1 MGLPEPPPAG
11 STLLPADTFAGTTAI
26 VTGAGT
32 GLGRAIAVELARA
45 GAAVGIISRSEEHRL
60 AGVAAVEAVGGRA
73 AHAGGGHPRARA
85 DRRGLRRA
93 RGGARAGDGAR
104 QQRGGQLPRAGRGHA
119 AQRLAG
125 GDQHRA
131 GRHVLLQPGAAPPAG
146 GAGRAAGAIVNILA
160 TQSFTGGPGMA
171 HTAAAKAGVG
181 NLTKSL
187 AVEWAP
193 DGIRVNALAPGL
205 FPHEDMRD
213 DLKALRTEG
222 ESVDAR
228 RSPAGRLG
236 RLHELGW
243 AVTWLCS
250 PYASFVTGHTLVV
263 DGANWLRRDFVMPE
277 FTPVGDQLSQVLR
290 PDRLIRRSASPSFL
304 VGELRAVQLGVEA
317 VLGQQDVWVP
327 RSTMRPS
334 SITSNS
340 SASRTVER
348 RCAMTSE
355 VRPDS
360 VSRSAR

>member
-11 STLLPADTFAGTTAI
+11 STFLPADTFAGTTAI

-45 GAAVGIISRSEEHRL
+45 GAAIGVISRSEEHRL

-73 AHAGGGHPRARA
+73 AHAAA
-85 DRRGLRRA
+85 DIREPDQIAEAFESVEQALGPASVLVNNAAANFPVLAASMRPNAFRSVTNIVLDGTFFCSQELQRRLAA
-93 RGGARAGDGAR
+93 RGSAGS
-104 QQRGGQLPRAGRGHA
+104 
-119 AQRLAG
+119 
-125 GDQHRA
+125 
-131 GRHVLLQPGAAPPAG
+131 
-146 GAGRAAGAIVNILA
+146 IVNILA

-171 HTAAAKAGVG
+171 HNAAAKAGVG

-213 DLKALRTEG
+213 DLKALRPDG
-222 ESVDAR
+222 PSVDAR

-236 RLHELGW
+236 QLHELGW

-250 PYASFVTGHTLVV
+250 PYAAFVTGHTLVV

-277 FTPVGDQLSQVLR
+277 FTPVADQLSQVLR
-290 PDRLIRRSASPSFL
+290 PTD
-304 VGELRAVQLGVEA
+304 
-317 VLGQQDVWVP
+317 
-327 RSTMRPS
+327 
-334 SITSNS
+334 
-340 SASRTVER
+340 
-348 RCAMTSE
+348 
-355 VRPDS
+355 
-360 VSRSAR
+360 